1 MPTSQSP
8 QSLSR
13 LPRRTVLRAAAATGL
28 AAVGWQTAFRI
39 PAAADADVPPGVETY
54 VQAYRNWSGEIRA
67 DAVPTCAPRSVEQV
81 VAVVEWARS
90 RGVRVRAV
98 GMRHGWS
105 PLTIT
110 DGGAGAAM
118 ADGGNAATGG
128 TGMTGGTGAT
138 SGAGGAG
145 GCVLVD
151 LTRYLTGVEVSAD
164 GGGMLVT
171 AQTGVTMD
179 VLLARLEE
187 HGAGLAAC
195 PAPGDLTLGGVLAI
209 DGHGTAVPVD
219 GAPGL
224 PGQTF
229 GSVSNLVTELTAVVW
244 DPSQGAYAA
253 RTFTRADAEAAA
265 LLVHLGRAL
274 IVSATLRVAPNQRLR
289 CVSRTD
295 VAADRLFAPPESA
308 GSDCFAA
315 FVESCGRVETIW
327 FPYTDA
333 PWLKLW
339 SVAPERP
346 ATARETFEPYNYP
359 FSDEIPQAASDLLK
373 LIIEGA
379 TWLTPLYAS
388 VAAGTVAG
396 GLVATDSAD
405 LWGWSKNTLLYVLP
419 STLRVTANGYAVVT
433 RRENV
438 QEVVSKVYRY
448 LSSTL
453 AAYQDEGRFPVNG
466 PWEVRVTGL
475 DDPAD
480 CRVPGARE
488 PLLSAVRPGPGGGPD
503 AGFDTAVWLDVLTL
517 PGTPDSLEFY
527 AGLERF
533 LLAEFD
539 GTTARLRPEWS
550 KGWAYGDA
558 GAWTDPTFLHRVIPA
573 AVQDGRAAD
582 DGWQAAL
589 AALAQL
595 DPDRLYGNAFLDD
608 LMGGWNAAAAGRGR
622 RAAL

>member
-1 MPTSQSP
+1 MPTSQTP
-8 QSLSR
+8 QSASR

-28 AAVGWQTAFRI
+28 AAVGWQSAFRI
-39 PAAADADVPPGVETY
+39 PAAADADVPPEVETY
-54 VQAYRNWSGEIRA
+54 IQAYRNWSGEIRA

-81 VAVVEWARS
+81 VAVVEWARA
-90 RGVRVRAV
+90 RGLRVRAV

-110 DGGAGAAM
+110 DGGG
-118 ADGGNAATGG
+118 
-128 TGMTGGTGAT
+128 
-138 SGAGGAG
+138 S

-151 LTRYLTGVEVSAD
+151 LTRYLAAVEVSTD
-164 GGGMLVT
+164 GNGLLVT

-179 VLLARLEE
+179 TLLARLEE

-209 DGHGTAVPVD
+209 DGHGTAVPVA

-224 PGQTF
+224 PGQSF

-244 DPSQGAYAA
+244 DPARSAYAA
-253 RTFTRADAEAAA
+253 RTFSRADAEAAA

-295 VAADRLFAPPESA
+295 VTADRLFAPPEAAAADSFA
-308 GSDCFAA
+308 G

-327 FPYTDA
+327 FPFTDA

-339 SVAPERP
+339 SVAPRRP
-346 ATARETFEPYNYP
+346 ATARETVEPYNYP
-359 FSDEIPQAASDLLK
+359 FSDEIPEAASDLLK

-388 VAAGTVAG
+388 VVAGTVTAG
-396 GLVATDSAD
+396 LAATASAD
-405 LWGWSKNTLLYVLP
+405 LWGWSKNTLLYVRP
-419 STLRVTANGYAVVT
+419 STLRVTANGYTVLT

-438 QEVVSKVYRY
+438 QQVVSRVYRY

-475 DDPAD
+475 DDPGD
-480 CRVPGARE
+480 CLVPGARE
-488 PLLSAVRPGPGGGPD
+488 PLLSALRPGTSTGTTTDTANPD
-503 AGFDTAVWLDVLTL
+503 AAFDTAVWLDVLTL
-517 PGTPDSLEFY
+517 PGTPHALEFY

-533 LLAEFD
+533 LLQEFD

-550 KGWAYGDA
+550 KGWAYSES
-558 GAWTDPTFLHRVIPA
+558 GAWTDPAFLHQVIPA

-589 AALAQL
+589 AAYAEL
-595 DPDRLYGNAFLDD
+595 DPDRLYGNAFLDT
-608 LMGGWNAAAAGRGR
+608 LMS
-622 RAAL
+622 